1 MSTFTVI
8 LIVIAPI
15 LFIVGVINNALK
27 EQKRLEQGEL
37 KRILDERKKKAEK
50 AKRLSEKTRI
60 KGKS

>member
-37 KRILDERKKKAEK
+37 KRILDERKKQ
-50 AKRLSEKTRI
+50 KRQSVYQRKRE
-60 KGKS
+60 

>member
-50 AKRLSEKTRI
+50 AKRLSEKSRI